1 MTVDKGNR
9 RKGILYLIA
18 ACFFLALMS
27 SCVRLAGD
35 LPGPQKA
42 FVRVLVMGIFSYVPF
57 RRNGERL
64 SLGKEERVPLILRGI
79 FGAIAILLNFYAV
92 DHMNLADAN
101 MLNKLSPFFAVFFS
115 WIILK
120 ETFDR
125 FDLTALIF
133 ALIGA
138 LLIVK
143 PGGNAALVPALAGA
157 MSGVGSGIGNT
168 YVRAAAKAG
177 ASKEKVVLVYSII
190 ACLITFPLMMTNFQP
205 MTLKQILA
213 MLACGICSTIGH
225 ELNVLAY
232 ANAPAHE
239 ISVFDYSQVVF
250 AAIIGFALF
259 GQIPDWL
266 SVLGYAIIIG
276 TGIVV
281 FYFERKEKQHE

>member
-1 MTVDKGNR
+1 MSDKQGNR
-9 RKGILYLIA
+9 KKGIMYLIT

-57 RRNGERL
+57 RKNGERFVL
-64 SLGKEERVPLILRGI
+64 AKEERVPLILRGI
-79 FGAIAILLNFYAV
+79 FGVIAILLNFYAV
-92 DHMNLADAN
+92 DHLNLADAN
-101 MLNKLSPFFAVFFS
+101 MLNKLSPFFMVFFS

-120 ETFDR
+120 ERFDR
-125 FDLTALIF
+125 SDLLALIF
-133 ALIGA
+133 AFVGA

-157 MSGVGSGIGNT
+157 FSGVASGIGNT
-168 YVRAAAKAG
+168 YVRASAKAG
-177 ASKEKVVLVYSII
+177 ISKEKVVLVYSVI
-190 ACLITFPLMMTNFQP
+190 ACLITFPLMLADFHP
-205 MTLKQILA
+205 MTLKQVLA
-213 MLACGICSTIGH
+213 LLACGVCSGIGH

-239 ISVFDYSQVVF
+239 ISVYDYSQVLF
-250 AAIIGFALF
+250 AALFGFALF

-266 SVLGYAIIIG
+266 SVLGYVIIIG
-276 TGIVV
+276 TGIIV
-281 FYFERKEKQHE
+281 FYLERKEKQHG